1 MEAVANR
8 RVRRRD
14 GESEREDEGEE
25 RREKRRDPSM
35 QEAMKE
41 ANIKPSGREVFGE
54 WECVWAVKRAGVQKN
69 TKRYI
74 EPSKMQDARPRVR
87 IRLSFII
94 VRRTEEGAGWDVGWA
109 VDVEESWVWLSP

>member
-1 MEAVANR
+1 MDAVAKR

-14 GESEREDEGEE
+14 GERERDEEGDE

-41 ANIKPSGREVFGE
+41 ANIRPSGKEVFE
-54 WECVWAVKRAGVQKN
+54 ELECVWAVKRAGVQKKTN
-69 TKRYI
+69 RYM

-94 VRRTEEGAGWDVGWA
+94 VRRTEGGGGWDVG
-109 VDVEESWVWLSP
+109 